1 MEELKK
7 SPDLFYLVEKRKHEP
22 KESFKFTYQVVK
34 DFLHTI
40 TQPFIADIGCATGE
54 FIYYLH
60 SVCPYAQYFGYDI
73 NPQLVE
79 RAKEEVSF
87 AKVGTLDITKKEQLP
102 SEKFDLVFMNGVNGA
117 FENPYD
123 WLPNFL
129 SLLKEN
135 GRAYVYGIFNPDDL
149 DVIVRVRKSDD
160 SEDTYISYWNNI
172 SQKTIARI
180 ANKLGYQSIFH
191 PFKIN
196 IDIPKNSENP
206 FRSWTF
212 KLENGERAIINGTQV
227 LHNFYLLEMKK

>member
-7 SPDLFYLVEKRKHEP
+7 SADLFYLVEKRKYKP
-22 KESFKFTYQVVK
+22 KEAFKFTYQIVK
-34 DFLHTI
+34 DFLNTI
-40 TQPFIADIGCATGE
+40 PQPSIADIGCATGE

-60 SVCPYAQYFGYDI
+60 TLSPNAAYFGYDI
-73 NPQLVE
+73 NPQLVA
-79 RAKEEVSF
+79 RAKEEVPF
-87 AKVGTLDITKKEQLP
+87 AKIYTLDITKKEQLP
-102 SEKFDLVFMNGVNGA
+102 LEKFDLVFMNGVNGA

-149 DVIVRVRKSDD
+149 DVIVRVRKPED
-160 SEDTYISYWNNI
+160 SEGYISYWNNI
-172 SQKTIARI
+172 SQKTISKVA
-180 ANKLGYQSIFH
+180 KELGYHAIFH
-191 PFKIN
+191 PFKIG
-196 IDIPKNSENP
+196 IDIEKSSENP